1 MFDRLLLLILVLLIF
16 WIKIKHIK
24 TFNKVSESPALN
36 LSALGDYVRD
46 FDEHFNDKMNNLNNI

>member
-1 MFDRLLLLILVLLIF
+1 M
-16 WIKIKHIK
+16 IKQHMLFNNKK